1 MPGASLSYIPYPS
14 AFVPT
19 SIPGCVLWMDAA
31 DPLGTGVAPT
41 NGATVSSW
49 IDKSGNGYNS
59 PANTTGATFNTN
71 VQNGYG
77 ALTFTSGQYYI
88 TPTLVLS
95 STNTPTVFLV
105 CIQTGGGGNSEIV
118 VCGIGRALYLQLD
131 LFQKNGTLR
140 LDMYGNGSESGS
152 IPISSPTFITLI
164 GYGSPTYTATMWG
177 NGTSNVT
184 ITGSSANPVSTP
196 AQYLI
201 GACSGFVGI
210 IYEVLFYNTAFTTTQ
225 QQQVEGYLAWKWGL
239 QANLPGGH
247 PYASAAP
254 TTPNSLGISRPAI
267 SLALAPTGVRSLG
280 NAPYTTTFRP
290 TSVPGCQL
298 WLDAADA
305 TTFTITSGSNVSTW
319 SDKSGSNSSLS
330 NTTSN
335 PPYFTTYNG
344 YPTVSFRGSLSG
356 TSNVL
361 SNQTFSVAP
370 ANISIFIVTQALQN
384 GSTFIYPGILTIF
397 PNPLSGVDYRNGFS
411 ISGGNATTQILSV
424 YGGGTGN
431 TITGIDYSGSGL
443 TPRGVYSVVNTTN
456 ILYAYANGTQWGTNT
471 FTFDATNVGIALG
484 MRHLGS
490 LRAEGGAS
498 AYDGNIS
505 EVIVYNTALTTIQRQ
520 QIEGYLAWKWGL
532 QASLPQS
539 LAPPFTNPT
548 TIPGCILWL
557 DATDPLGTGVQP
569 ANGTT
574 LTTWKDKSV
583 SNFPFTSVGSAY
595 NTTAVNGLPGMT
607 LSTNFI
613 GYDPGSA
620 QNNWQEV
627 FAVGLWTG
635 GSTFNSYNGFV
646 TTSVDSDGGVGGGI
660 LFIGNAG
667 STNWWGPGNT
677 YVQQIINGTQTGS
690 AFPAIQ
696 TPFIARTFSATAV
709 NLRGLRF
716 GIDRSF
722 TDRKWVGFIS
732 EVICYNTALTATQRL
747 QVEGYLAWKWVSQAN
762 LVNTHTY
769 YSASPAHSHS
779 AAAPTG
785 ASLRPALSAALVPAG
800 VRGLAALRKLQSYTQ
815 TFSYTGANQTFPVP
829 ATTTSLTVHIWGAG
843 GGGGHTGT
851 QGATAGGA
859 GAYVQGTLTVT
870 PNNSLTIIVGGG
882 GTHGSVGV
890 AYGGGGS
897 ANAAGTYGGGGG
909 RSAIQLSGTELV
921 DAGGGGG
928 AGYDASG
935 GYANFSPTINGGAGY
950 PGLTGA
956 SWPFDS
962 GAGGTQ
968 TAGGAG
974 GPGNASSYGVAS
986 PGTYLAGGAAAPYA
1000 GGGGSG
1006 YYGGGGGN
1014 TNDTNGAGGGGGS
1027 SYTTNP
1033 AFTLITGSN
1042 SSNGYSAPASAS
1054 PYYASGVAAGSTNMT
1069 TGGNGRI
1076 VLVYLA

>member
-1 MPGASLSYIPYPS
+1 MSRATLSATPYS
-14 AFVPT
+14 GIFRPT
-19 SIPGCVLWMDAA
+19 SIAGCQLWLDGADATQVTYS
-31 DPLGTGVAPT
+31 TGS
-41 NGATVSSW
+41 NISQW
-49 IDKSGNGYNS
+49 KDKSGNANHGSQSIAGQQPYYSTTSNAVVFSGAQVMTCPLSASSTIETCFFVFSTTINRGVLIGAVTAPGRNIDFYQSYNMRI
-59 PANTTGATFNTN
+59 
-71 VQNGYG
+71 VQ
-77 ALTFTSGQYYI
+77 QYNA
-88 TPTLVLS
+88 LVLS
-95 STNTPTVFLV
+95 SSYTFSPNTTVLVATQTTSTNSYIF
-105 CIQTGGGGNSEIV
+105 
-118 VCGIGRALYLQLD
+118 
-131 LFQKNGTLR
+131 
-140 LDMYGNGSESGS
+140 MYGTQTDSNSTVANYGSGIASVIGTNGSDPPVEPFNG
-152 IPISSPTFITLI
+152 PIFEMIIFNTVLT
-164 GYGSPTYTATMWG
+164 
-177 NGTSNVT
+177 
-184 ITGSSANPVSTP
+184 TP
-196 AQYLI
+196 QR
-201 GACSGFVGI
+201 
-210 IYEVLFYNTAFTTTQ
+210 
-225 QQQVEGYLAWKWGL
+225 QQVEGYLAWKWGI

-247 PYASAAP
+247 LHVSAAP
-254 TTPNSLGISRPAI
+254 TAPNALGITRPAI
-267 SLALAPTGVRSLG
+267 SIALAPTGVRSLG
-280 NAPYTTTFRP
+280 NAPYKTTFRP

-344 YPTVSFRGSLSG
+344 YPTVSFRGSLSS

-397 PNPLSGVDYRNGFS
+397 PNPLSGYDYRNGLS

-505 EVIVYNTALTTIQRQ
+505 EVIVYNTALTTTQRQ

-532 QASLPQS
+532 QASLPQA

-557 DATDPLGTGVQP
+557 DATDPAGTGVQP

-635 GSTFNSYNGFV
+635 GSTFNSYNGLV
-646 TTSVDSDGGVGGGI
+646 TSSVDSDGGVGGGI

-747 QVEGYLAWKWVSQAN
+747 QVEGYLAWKWGSQAN

-800 VRGLAALRKLQSYTQ
+800 VRGLAAKAKISIFTQ
-815 TFSYTGANQTFPVP
+815 TFSYTGADQTYVIP
-829 ATTTSLTVHIWGAG
+829 AGVTSITLYMWAAGGQGTTTSNGSFYGGAGAYIQGNLTVTPGETLTIYVGQKGPVGFGSAYKNGGFNDTTDQGCGGGGGRSGIARGSTNIIAVGAG
-843 GGGGHTGT
+843 GGGGGS
-851 QGATAGGA
+851 GNGGA
-859 GAYVQGTLTVT
+859 GGITEGNAGGGTN
-870 PNNSLTIIVGGG
+870 PGGG
-882 GTHGSVGV
+882 GTQTS
-890 AYGGGGS
+890 
-897 ANAAGTYGGGGG
+897 
-909 RSAIQLSGTELV
+909 
-921 DAGGGGG
+921 GGG
-928 AGYDASG
+928 AGYSE
-935 GYANFSPTINGGAGY
+935 YNN
-950 PGLTGA
+950 
-956 SWPFDS
+956 
-962 GAGGTQ
+962 
-968 TAGGAG
+968 
-974 GPGNASSYGVAS
+974 
-986 PGTYLAGGAAAPYA
+986 
-1000 GGGGSG
+1000 GGGGDNFSGGHGPGAYGGSGGDG
-1006 YYGGGGGN
+1006 YYGGGGGAAY
-1014 TNDTNGAGGGGGS
+1014 GADQLGGGGGGGS
-1027 SYTTNP
+1027 SLTSALTSLVT
-1033 AFTLITGSN
+1033 FV
-1042 SSNGYSAPASAS
+1042 SSNGYSAPNTSS
-1054 PYYASGVAAGSTNMT
+1054 QYYVSGVAAGGYGLSGS
-1069 TGGNGRI
+1069 GGNG
-1076 VLVYLA
+1076 LVIITYSA

>member
-1 MPGASLSYIPYPS
+1 MSRATLS
-14 AFVPT
+14 
-19 SIPGCVLWMDAA
+19 
-31 DPLGTGVAPT
+31 
-41 NGATVSSW
+41 AT
-49 IDKSGNGYNS
+49 
-59 PANTTGATFNTN
+59 
-71 VQNGYG
+71 
-77 ALTFTSGQYYI
+77 
-88 TPTLVLS
+88 
-95 STNTPTVFLV
+95 
-105 CIQTGGGGNSEIV
+105 
-118 VCGIGRALYLQLD
+118 
-131 LFQKNGTLR
+131 
-140 LDMYGNGSESGS
+140 
-152 IPISSPTFITLI
+152 
-164 GYGSPTYTATMWG
+164 
-177 NGTSNVT
+177 
-184 ITGSSANPVSTP
+184 
-196 AQYLI
+196 
-201 GACSGFVGI
+201 
-210 IYEVLFYNTAFTTTQ
+210 
-225 QQQVEGYLAWKWGL
+225 
-239 QANLPGGH
+239 
-247 PYASAAP
+247 
-254 TTPNSLGISRPAI
+254 
-267 SLALAPTGVRSLG
+267 
-280 NAPYTTTFRP
+280 PYTTTFAP
-290 TSVPGCQL
+290 TSIAGCQL

-344 YPTVSFRGSLSG
+344 YPTVSFRGSLSS

-384 GSTFIYPGILTIF
+384 GSTYIYPGILTIF
-397 PNPLSGVDYRNGFS
+397 PNPLSGYDYRNGLS

-505 EVIVYNTALTTIQRQ
+505 EVLVYNTALTATQRQQVEGYLAWKWGLQAQLSNTHLQYAATPTGANLRPAISIALAPTGVRSLGNAPYTTTFAPTSIAGCQLWYDAMDATTITQSSGLVSQLRDKSGNNRHISQATTGNQPSYANNTLTFNGSQYLTNTISSGISGNIFTGYIIYKPTSTIGNQRALFIIDNSSWIMIDNSVVAENANGIGAYTVTTISTTTPTIVAVTSASTYSLNGNAFINLSVAYNQGNPTSINLGSGTSGGVPFNGSIYEVLVYNTVLSLSQHYQVTGYLAWKWGLQAQLPSFVPTSVGGTQLWLDGADITTQTFSGSNITAWNDKSGNNYHMNQLPATPSGYSLGYPIAGTAINGKSTVNFSPQAGLKQSNNLNGVRNFYWVGRISNSGGSGCYFLFGQDTYYEWHANNYSPSNKMLLDVYTSAELRNATASLYTLDANAAVNTTFGNINYTSHSSISILSVSGITGSSTLYQGICYDRNPEHIGWCGDLAEVLVFSTALTTLQHQ
-520 QIEGYLAWKWGL
+520 QIEGYLAWKWGMKA
-532 QASLPQS
+532 QLP
-539 LAPPFTNPT
+539 
-548 TIPGCILWL
+548 I
-557 DATDPLGTGVQP
+557 
-569 ANGTT
+569 
-574 LTTWKDKSV
+574 
-583 SNFPFTSVGSAY
+583 
-595 NTTAVNGLPGMT
+595 
-607 LSTNFI
+607 
-613 GYDPGSA
+613 
-620 QNNWQEV
+620 
-627 FAVGLWTG
+627 
-635 GSTFNSYNGFV
+635 
-646 TTSVDSDGGVGGGI
+646 
-660 LFIGNAG
+660 
-667 STNWWGPGNT
+667 
-677 YVQQIINGTQTGS
+677 
-690 AFPAIQ
+690 
-696 TPFIARTFSATAV
+696 
-709 NLRGLRF
+709 
-716 GIDRSF
+716 
-722 TDRKWVGFIS
+722 
-732 EVICYNTALTATQRL
+732 
-747 QVEGYLAWKWVSQAN
+747 
-762 LVNTHTY
+762 THPY
-769 YSASPAHSHS
+769 YS
-779 AAAPTG
+779 AAPTG
-785 ASLRPALSAALVPAG
+785 HPHIAAAPVGANLRPALSQALVPAG
-800 VRGLAALRKLQSYTQ
+800 VRGMAALRKLQSYTQ